1 MFIASEQKCYFNCIR
16 CCDYIKMM
24 DIKDLHMRNKIS
36 KVLTVVL
43 FIAISISANSQKVGL
58 GIGDKAPELKLL
70 SPEGELIELS
80 SLKGKVVLI
89 DFWASWCGPCRREN
103 PNVVNAYNKFKN
115 KKFKEGKG
123 FTVYSVSLDK
133 SKEMW
138 KNAIEQD
145 QLEWPFHVSDLKGW
159 KSLGAEVYG
168 IRGIPDNFLIDGD
181 GIIIAKRL
189 RGSALD
195 DALKSFLK

>member
-1 MFIASEQKCYFNCIR
+1 MLISKLY
-16 CCDYIKMM
+16 MM
-24 DIKDLHMRNKIS
+24 NKIL
-36 KVLTVVL
+36 KVFVL
-43 FIAISISANSQKVGL
+43 VAVLGISISAQSQKVGL
-58 GIGDKAPELKLL
+58 GIGDKAPELKLM
-70 SPEGELIELS
+70 SPEGDVIELS
-80 SLKGKVVLI
+80 SLKGQVVLI

-103 PNVVNAYNKFKN
+103 PNVVDAYNKFKD

-145 QLEWPFHVSDLKGW
+145 KLEWPNHVSDLKGW
-159 KSLGAEVYG
+159 KCIGAEIYG

-189 RGSALD
+189 RGEALD